1 MELTEEI
8 LEEYLRAI
16 FFDRKTRADIKVTI
30 TISDKGQI
38 LDIKYSDGVVTDS
51 NTNCLDIK
59 NGREDGL
66 ETDNFC

>member
-16 FFDRKTRADIKVTI
+16 FFDRKTRTDIKVTF

-38 LDIKYSDGVVTDS
+38 LDIKYSDGVVPNSSETD
-51 NTNCLDIK
+51 LDIK
-59 NGREDGL
+59 ED
-66 ETDNFC
+66 

>member
-1 MELTEEI
+1 MENKIKNTGGLLCETI
-8 LEEYLRAI
+8 AVGTLI
-16 FFDRKTRADIKVTI
+16 FDDINNTVEFIQHVVPVKH
-30 TISDKGQI
+30 
-38 LDIKYSDGVVTDS
+38 SDGVVPNS